1 MGPLIRSLLFVP
13 GSRPERF
20 EKALGAGADM
30 ICIDLEDAVLPQ
42 DKNTARQAVVEFL
55 RGLDVSVKHKV
66 CVRANPL
73 DTAEG
78 QADLAALSSTKPA
91 LVMLAKCTSPE
102 QVLGA
107 QNQLN
112 SPSTN
117 ILPLIETIEGLDNAD
132 AIASASSCVKAIMFG
147 GGDMSAELRCEFSY
161 EPLLFARSLLV
172 KAAAKANVALI
183 DVPYIDIKDVQ
194 GLIDETVKIKAL
206 GFTGKAAIHPC
217 QIADIHTAFAPTQ
230 AQFEHAKQVVDAALK
245 NDGGALVVN
254 GRMIDR
260 PIIIA
265 CERILE
271 LAQQADK

>member
-1 MGPLIRSLLFVP
+1 MSRLIRSLLFVP

-42 DKNTARQAVVEFL
+42 DKDTARQAVVEFL
-55 RGLDVSVKHKV
+55 QGLDATAKDKV

-73 DTAEG
+73 DTKQG
-78 QADLAALSSTKPA
+78 QDDLAALSPAKPGV
-91 LVMLAKCTSPE
+91 VMLAKCSSAE
-102 QVLGA
+102 QVLDA
-107 QNQLN
+107 ESQLN
-112 SPSTN
+112 SPNTN

-132 AIASASSCVKAIMFG
+132 AIANASVSVKAIMFG

-172 KAAAKANVALI
+172 RAAAKANVALI

-194 GLIDETVKIKAL
+194 GLIDETVKVKAL
-206 GFTGKAAIHPC
+206 GYSGKAAIHPC
-217 QIADIHTAFAPTQ
+217 QIADIHTAFTPTK
-230 AQFEHAKQVVDAALK
+230 AQIDHAQLVVDAVSK
-245 NDGGALVVN
+245 SDGGALVVN
-254 GRMIDR
+254 GRMVDR
-260 PIIIA
+260 PIILS

-271 LAQQADK
+271 LAQYANK